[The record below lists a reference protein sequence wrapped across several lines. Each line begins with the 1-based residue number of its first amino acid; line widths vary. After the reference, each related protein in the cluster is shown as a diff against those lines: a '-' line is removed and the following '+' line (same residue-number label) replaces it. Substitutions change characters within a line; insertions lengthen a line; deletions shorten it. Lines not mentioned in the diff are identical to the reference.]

1 MKTEAKNIDLGNVL
15 VVGRTR
21 YEVTGVYYNSGGLGD
36 TVRFDLKNVKTGKV
50 RQSNIFDHEC
60 LLEVVGVVLYNTYRP

>member
-1 MKTEAKNIDLGNVL
+1 MKTEAKTIDLGNVL
-15 VVGRTR
+15 LVGRTR